1 MARRKQEEFEFKRR
15 WLSLQNQTLEFMRER
30 NIKLRNDTKEN
41 IEKQR
46 QKHYFDNI
54 LTREKQKYDLNSLN
68 EKYNIETQKQIQER
82 DKQVAQIYN
91 MKKAAKERNV
101 FNFTQNLIQVR
112 NSCEK

>member
-46 QKHYFDNI
+46 
-54 LTREKQKYDLNSLN
+54 
-68 EKYNIETQKQIQER
+68 
-82 DKQVAQIYN
+82 
-91 MKKAAKERNV
+91 
-101 FNFTQNLIQVR
+101 
-112 NSCEK
+112 